1 MEELSA
7 IVIARH
13 DAETRFSALATR
25 GSTDAG
31 LLMLDE
37 FDALLPS

>member
-7 IVIARH
+7 IVIARN
-13 DAETRFSALATR
+13 DAETRFRALAAR

-37 FDALLPS
+37 LDALLPS